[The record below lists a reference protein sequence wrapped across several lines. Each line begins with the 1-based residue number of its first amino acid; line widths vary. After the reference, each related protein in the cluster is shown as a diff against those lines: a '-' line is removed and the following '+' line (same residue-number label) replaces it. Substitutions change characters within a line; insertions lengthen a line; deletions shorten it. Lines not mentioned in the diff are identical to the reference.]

1 MKNHRRTHEPKS
13 FPCRHCDKSFAVSG
27 NRDTH
32 ERVIHEKER
41 RFACAYE
48 DCNFAAG
55 YKKVL
60 DAHVLTH
67 TGERPFACT
76 HDECDARFT
85 TRGNLHDHVR
95 AVHEKQTPYVCT
107 YEGCEYVAG
116 YKQALN
122 QHVRSVHLKER
133 RFTCTYEGCTYAASQ
148 AIHLAIHVRAVHEK
162 QTPYACTHDG
172 CGQLFT
178 QSGARA
184 IHVRAVHEKQ
194 RPFECT
200 YQGCNYAASQAT
212 HLAIHVRTHT
222 GEKPYKCHHC
232 NDRFS
237 NSGNRD
243 AHEKRR
249 HELKNNEV
257 LIKKKEERMNR
268 LLASNG
274 IGFDREL
281 FVSYKNCGENDTFAR
296 LDFVVNSSLDVV
308 TIVSCD
314 EMQHKD
320 REVLCE
326 VARMT
331 KVVAAVRASGDMRK
345 ILWVRFNPDTVA
357 LNSENV
363 RRPIKD
369 REAVL
374 LDTIRGA
381 PDFFNDREQEVAIV
395 YMYYDAYETRDGT
408 LRADVTNHPDYADVW
423 KPLIARVIV

>member
-1 MKNHRRTHEPKS
+1 
-13 FPCRHCDKSFAVSG
+13 
-27 NRDTH
+27 
-32 ERVIHEKER
+32 
-41 RFACAYE
+41 
-48 DCNFAAG
+48 
-55 YKKVL
+55 
-60 DAHVLTH
+60 
-67 TGERPFACT
+67 
-76 HDECDARFT
+76 
-85 TRGNLHDHVR
+85 
-95 AVHEKQTPYVCT
+95 
-107 YEGCEYVAG
+107 
-116 YKQALN
+116 
-122 QHVRSVHLKER
+122 
-133 RFTCTYEGCTYAASQ
+133 
-148 AIHLAIHVRAVHEK
+148 
-162 QTPYACTHDG
+162 
-172 CGQLFT
+172 
-178 QSGARA
+178 
-184 IHVRAVHEKQ
+184 
-194 RPFECT
+194 
-200 YQGCNYAASQAT
+200 
-212 HLAIHVRTHT
+212 VRTHT

-237 NSGNRD
+237 NTSNRN
-243 AHEKRR
+243 AHEKCR
-249 HELKNNEV
+249 HEKNNEV
-257 LIKKKEERMNR
+257 IIKKKEERMNG
-268 LLASNG
+268 LLVSNG

-374 LDTIRGA
+374 VDTIRGA
-381 PDFFNDREQEVAIV
+381 PDFFNDTEQEVAIV
-395 YMYYDAYETRDGT
+395 YLYYDAYETREGT

>member
-1 MKNHRRTHEPKS
+1 
-13 FPCRHCDKSFAVSG
+13 V
-27 NRDTH
+27 
-32 ERVIHEKER
+32 
-41 RFACAYE
+41 
-48 DCNFAAG
+48 AG
-55 YKKVL
+55 YAQNLAV
-60 DAHVLTH
+60 HVLTH
-67 TGERPFACT
+67 TGEKPF
-76 HDECDARFT
+76 
-85 TRGNLHDHVR
+85 
-95 AVHEKQTPYVCT
+95 VCT
-107 YEGCEYVAG
+107 YDGCDQSFRQSG
-116 YKQALN
+116 D
-122 QHVRSVHLKER
+122 
-133 RFTCTYEGCTYAASQ
+133 
-148 AIHLAIHVRAVHEK
+148 LAIHVRAVHEK
-162 QTPYACTHDG
+162 QKPFACTYEG
-172 CGQLFT
+172 
-178 QSGARA
+178 
-184 IHVRAVHEKQ
+184 
-194 RPFECT
+194 CT
-200 YQGCNYAASQAT
+200 YATGYAH
-212 HLAIHVRTHT
+212 HLRDHVHTHT
-222 GEKPYKCHHC
+222 GEKPHKCRHC
-232 NDRFS
+232 NDRFAHT
-237 NSGNRD
+237 GNRD
-243 AHEKRR
+243 AHEKRL

-257 LIKKKEERMNR
+257 IIKKKEERMNR

-326 VARMT
+326 VARMS

-374 LDTIRGA
+374 VDTIRGA
-381 PDFFNDREQEVAIV
+381 PDFFSDTEQEVAIV

-408 LRADVTNHPDYADVW
+408 LRADITNHPDYADVW